1 MIGAAKPTTG
11 PRTPLARSL
20 RILVLEDDAIIGML
34 LAEMLEE
41 MGHEVCAI
49 EATESRAISAASR
62 CKPELMIVDGRLR
75 NGSGISA
82 VDKICLAE
90 PIPHLFLSGD
100 VSGVRALRPDAIVVQ
115 KPFRERDLA
124 KAIQSTFDRAGLD
137 GSL

>member
-62 CKPELMIVDGRLR
+62 CKPELVIVDGRLR

-115 KPFRERDLA
+115 KPFRESDLA

-137 GSL
+137 RSL

>member
-1 MIGAAKPTTG
+1 MKP
-11 PRTPLARSL
+11 L
-20 RILVLEDDAIIGML
+20 RILVAEDDAMIGAL
-34 LAEMLEE
+34 LGEILAE

-49 EATESRAISAASR
+49 EATESRAISAVSR

-82 VDKICLAE
+82 VDKICHAE

-115 KPFRERDLA
+115 KPFRESDLA
-124 KAIQSTFDRAGLD
+124 KAIQRTFDRAGLD
-137 GSL
+137 RSL